1 MNSPELRAA
10 ARSGAT
16 RDNPRVSP
24 PSAPRGQGGDVQHQN
39 SKGKG
44 GNGGKHPPVA
54 VGKVMVQEPLQLRPP
69 YPWEGGTLSRVQ
81 GEAPT
86 HVKTLPFPKRLQG
99 GCELPKSTDLTRVHP
114 VLQGLL
120 AAAPLPAPLQTR
132 ADSTPA
138 LPPAAGGGTDQHP
151 PSTPAPGNR
160 ASGAGTFK
168 QTKPPQTNQTNNR
181 SPTTS
186 SEPALPRRTGPQHQL
201 WQPSITAHGVLADAA
216 G

>member
-1 MNSPELRAA
+1 MADVGSEPCRPRLDVRHHVNSPELRAA

-54 VGKVMVQEPLQLRPP
+54 VGKVMVQEPLQVRPP
-69 YPWEGGTLSRVQ
+69 YPWEGGTLSKVQ

-132 ADSTPA
+132 ADNPS
-138 LPPAAGGGTDQHP
+138 PPTRCWGRHR
-151 PSTPAPGNR
+151 PAP
-160 ASGAGTFK
+160 
-168 QTKPPQTNQTNNR
+168 
-181 SPTTS
+181 SPNPS
-186 SEPALPRRTGPQHQL
+186 SWEPC
-201 WQPSITAHGVLADAA
+201 
-216 G
+216 